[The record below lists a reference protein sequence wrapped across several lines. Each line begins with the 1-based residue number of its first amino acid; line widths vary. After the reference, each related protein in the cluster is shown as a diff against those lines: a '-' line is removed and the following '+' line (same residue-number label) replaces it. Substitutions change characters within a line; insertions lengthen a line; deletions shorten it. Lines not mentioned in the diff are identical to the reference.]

1 MDTTGNVISRNDSIP
16 ESGCIVIQD
25 FLLPACEPYTVVAQP
40 YNDYI
45 IYESVSQKITSA
57 GASTGD
63 LCSCLLQTGKFLS

>member
-1 MDTTGNVISRNDSIP
+1 MDTTGNVIYHNYGIP

-25 FLLPACEPYTVVAQP
+25 LLLPPCEPYTVVAQP

-45 IYESVSQKITSA
+45 IYESVSQKITST

-63 LCSCLLQTGKFLS
+63 LCSCLLQTGKLLS